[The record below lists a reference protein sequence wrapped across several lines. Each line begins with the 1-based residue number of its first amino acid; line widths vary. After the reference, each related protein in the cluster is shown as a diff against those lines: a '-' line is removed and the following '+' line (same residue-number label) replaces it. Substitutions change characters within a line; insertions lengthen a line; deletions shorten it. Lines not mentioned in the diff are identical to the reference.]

1 MAKKLYRSQTKKM
14 IAGVCGGLADYFDMD
29 MSLLRLLFVAFTLLT
44 AVLPF
49 VLLYIIAWVIVPPQP
64 ETTASEK
71 SETSVV

>member
-49 VLLYIIAWVIVPPQP
+49 VLFYIIVGSAQV
-64 ETTASEK
+64 S
-71 SETSVV
+71 